1 MIDSRQSLYA
11 KAKETYSALLERLA
25 KRYDDSY
32 QYVISDTVSYEC
44 TRLEDFLRPMWG
56 IAPFLKNGDL
66 FVNIDGKKTSAADF
80 INKIMIEGTAADSPK
95 RFDRNVIPETE
106 YRFAN
111 QSVTEIAAYLVAV
124 YFAKEALWDVL
135 PQKERNAIAEW
146 IKKWSLCAIKHSW
159 QNNHYWYPIYC
170 VEILGQLGYDC
181 SEVDEDMEKGYD
193 FLESLYYG
201 NGWYSDGE
209 LGRFDYYEAWAHHTY
224 TLLWILIADKNRP
237 DYEEK
242 CEKYR
247 RRSEEYLK
255 YFVHYFDAD
264 GGMAAYGRSIGYRFA
279 AVAPFALA
287 VMTDC
292 DVDAGIAKSVVL
304 KNINYFY
311 ENSIPTEDRCFPV
324 GYLYESTGFGEGYAS
339 DGAISCYTEGFLCLL
354 ADEKSKLWAAETK
367 KLPCE
372 EGNYLL
378 RSPLEGLQTIIA
390 GDVEKN
396 GITLYNNSLH
406 YYQDSVFKHRFN
418 DMAGSYSKFVYN
430 SRSGYGLSTADLVSS
445 DNMISLSTPDGSM
458 VSHRKKVEENFIEN
472 GMLVSSHTP
481 FSNDGGTKIKTWL
494 IPLSDGW
501 HVRIHKLTLSQKYS
515 VIEGGYSIGVKDDSF
530 KISENLL
537 TYRNYVSKIEVT
549 SDCKTKYATGRVQPG
564 MHLLCPQAQ
573 YPMYTSEA
581 LDAGE
586 YIFAAAVYFSTDG
599 KEEASPQITVEKTS
613 VTVEYKNKIWKI
625 SNCT

>member
-1 MIDSRQSLYA
+1 MIDSRQALYE
-11 KAKETYSALLERLA
+11 KAKETYVALLERMA

-32 QYVISDTVSYEC
+32 QYVISDTVSFEC

-56 IAPFLKNGDL
+56 IAPFLKDGDL
-66 FVNIDGKKTSAADF
+66 FLTVDGKRIRAVDF
-80 INKIMIEGTAADSPK
+80 INKIMYEGTAENSPN

-124 YFAKEALWDVL
+124 YFAREALWDVM
-135 PQKERNAIAEW
+135 PKEQRDTIAEW

-170 VEILGQLGYDC
+170 VEILKQLGYDC
-181 SEVDEDMEKGYD
+181 SEVDEDMQKGYD

-242 CEKYR
+242 CENYR

-255 YFVHYFDAD
+255 YFIHYFDTD

-292 DVDAGIAKSVVL
+292 DIDAGMAKSVVL

-311 ENSIPTEDRCFPV
+311 ENSIPTDDGCFPV

-354 ADEKSKLWAAETK
+354 ADENSKLWSAEIK
-367 KLPCE
+367 ELPSE

-378 RSPLEGLQTIIA
+378 RSPLEGLQTIIE
-390 GDVEKN
+390 GNEKKN
-396 GITLYNNSLH
+396 GVTLYNNSLH
-406 YYQDSVFKHRFN
+406 YYQYAQFKHRFN
-418 DMAGSYSKFVYN
+418 DMAGSYSKFAYN
-430 SRSGYGLSTADLVSS
+430 SRSGFGLSTADLVSS
-445 DNMISLSTPDGSM
+445 DNMISLSTPDGTM
-458 VSHRKKVEENFIEN
+458 VSHRRRIVESSIED
-472 GMLVSSHTP
+472 GILVSSHTP
-481 FSNDGGTKIKTWL
+481 FSNDAGTKIKTWL
-494 IPLSDGW
+494 LPLGDGW
-501 HVRIHKLTLSQKYS
+501 HVRVHKVTLSQKYS
-515 VIEGGYSIGVKDDSF
+515 VCEGGFSIGIKDDSF
-530 KISENLL
+530 KIKGNLL
-537 TYRNYVSKIEVT
+537 IYGNYVSKIEVCAT
-549 SDCKTKYATGRVQPG
+549 CNTKYAVNRVQPG

-573 YPMYTSEA
+573 YPVYQTEV

-586 YIFAAAVYFSTDG
+586 YIFATAVYFSTDG
-599 KEEASPQITVEKTS
+599 KEEPSPKITLEQDSLTVEHNQKAS
-613 VTVEYKNKIWKI
+613 KILF
-625 SNCT
+625 N